1 MIPIDY
7 SENSKAALKY
17 GAELALGFGASLDI
31 VHVWDRP
38 TYLTDAI
45 MVQRPGE
52 AHKPIGELIR
62 ENAQHD
68 MNEFLAELDLP
79 STFGGVAVS
88 SRLIAG
94 EPASALI
101 AELKK
106 GEHDLVIL
114 STHGRTG
121 FAHLTCCWA
130 ASPKSWCGC
139 RRFRSSPCR
148 APDAADTAEAALR
161 RHPPAEG
168 GKLVRGTVPTPTPGG
183 SRGPVCAER
192 SRASAR
198 HAS

>member
-1 MIPIDY
+1 MGIRRIMIPIDY
-7 SENSKAALKY
+7 SENSKVALAY

-38 TYLTDAI
+38 TYLTDAV

-68 MNEFLAELDLP
+68 MTEFLSQLNLP
-79 STFGGVAVS
+79 VGLSS
-88 SRLIAG
+88 NSRLISG

-106 GEHDLVIL
+106 GEHDLVVL

-121 FAHLTCCWA
+121 LAHLLLG
-130 ASPKSWCGC
+130 SI
-139 RRFRSSPCR
+139 
-148 APDAADTAEAALR
+148 AER
-161 RHPPAEG
+161 
-168 GKLVRGTVPTPTPGG
+168 LVRLSPVPVLTVPVPG
-183 SRGPVCAER
+183 RG
-192 SRASAR
+192 
-198 HAS
+198 

>member
-1 MIPIDY
+1 MGIRRILVPIDY
-7 SENSKAALKY
+7 SENSKAQLKY
-17 GAELALGFGASLDI
+17 SAELALGFGASLDL

-38 TYLTDAI
+38 TYLTDAV

-68 MNEFLAELDLP
+68 MDEFLAELSLP
-79 STFGGVAVS
+79 SGVPVS

-94 EPASALI
+94 EPASALL

-121 FAHLTCCWA
+121 FAHLLLG
-130 ASPKSWCGC
+130 SI
-139 RRFRSSPCR
+139 
-148 APDAADTAEAALR
+148 AE
-161 RHPPAEG
+161 
-168 GKLVRGTVPTPTPGG
+168 KLVRMSPVPVLTVP
-183 SRGPVCAER
+183 SRGR
-192 SRASAR
+192 G
-198 HAS
+198 